1 MHLLCMLLPL
11 LLPVTACFPCS
22 SRASTA
28 RASVALLLPASSWA
42 LAAPAAAA
50 TDSRILLRLLLLAA
64 AQASIS
70 IQQ

>member
-1 MHLLCMLLPL
+1 MLLPLL
-11 LLPVTACFPCS
+11 LLPVTACVSCS

-28 RASVALLLPASSWA
+28 GAPVALLLPAPSWT
-42 LAAPAAAA
+42 LAAPATAAA
-50 TDSRILLRLLLLAA
+50 HLLRLLLLLLLAA

>member
-1 MHLLCMLLPL
+1 MLLPL
-11 LLPVTACFPCS
+11 LLPVTACFTRS
-22 SRASTA
+22 GRASTSGA
-28 RASVALLLPASSWA
+28 PVALLLPAPSWA

-50 TDSRILLRLLLLAA
+50 ACSRILLRLLLLLLAA